1 MKNRTVLGIICMVL
15 AVIITFAVAPV
26 MNRLTSD
33 TVNVIRLS
41 EDVKRGSPITEN
53 QIESVS
59 VKANTVPTGILTK
72 SSEVI
77 GKYAA
82 SDLYAGDYFTVAKV
96 SGEANTADD
105 VFASLDGSK
114 VAVSVTIDSFAA
126 GLSGKLQNGD
136 IISLIV
142 IDKEK
147 NESKI
152 PGELKYLRVI
162 TTTTAGGV
170 DKDSVVKNEDG
181 SYELPNT
188 ITVLANTKQAKLLA
202 LYESDTAMQ
211 AALVYRGNKDTANQ
225 FLAKQD
231 EFFGGAGNE

>member
-1 MKNRTVLGIICMVL
+1 MKNRTVLGILCMVL
-15 AVIITFAVAPV
+15 AVVITFAVAPM

-33 TVNVIRLS
+33 TVSVIRLS
-41 EDVKRGSPITEN
+41 EDIKRGSPITET
-53 QIESVS
+53 QIESVN
-59 VKANTVPTGILTK
+59 VNANTVPAGVLTK

-82 SDLYAGDYFTVAKV
+82 SDLYAGDYFTEAKV

-142 IDKEK
+142 VDKEK

-170 DKDSVVKNEDG
+170 DKESVVKNEDG

-202 LYESDTAMQ
+202 LYENDTAMQ

-225 FLAKQD
+225 FLVKQD
-231 EFFGGAGNE
+231 EFFGGASNE

>member
-15 AVIITFAVAPV
+15 AVVITFAVAPIV
-26 MNRLTSD
+26 NRLTSD
-33 TVNVIRLS
+33 TVSVIRLS
-41 EDVKRGSPITEN
+41 EDIKRGSPITEK
-53 QIESVS
+53 QVESVS
-59 VKANTVPTGILTK
+59 VKADTLPYGVLTK
-72 SSEVI
+72 QSEVV
-77 GKYAA
+77 GKYVA
-82 SDLYAGDYFTVAKV
+82 SDLYAGDYFTEVKV

-136 IISLIV
+136 IISLV
-142 IDKEK
+142 VVDKDK
-147 NESKI
+147 KESNI

-162 TTTTAGGV
+162 TTTTVGGV

-188 ITVLANTKQAKLLA
+188 ITVLANTAQAKLLA

-211 AALVYRGNKDTANQ
+211 AVLVYRGSKDTANQ

-231 EFFGGAGNE
+231 AFFGGAANE